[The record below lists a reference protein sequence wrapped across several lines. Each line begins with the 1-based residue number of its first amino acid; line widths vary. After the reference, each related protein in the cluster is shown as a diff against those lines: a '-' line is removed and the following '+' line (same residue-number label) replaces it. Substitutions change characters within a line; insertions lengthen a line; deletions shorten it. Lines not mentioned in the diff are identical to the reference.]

1 MQKKYSISVVVILLW
16 LASLACAGTVPVPTL
31 DPNAAQ
37 TAIVETMVAI
47 QLTESAIPAGATT
60 PTLDSPT
67 ATAFPTFTPEPTSTP
82 TVPTITVTVDT
93 NCRTGPGKEFER
105 VGILLVGETT
115 EIVGRDAFGQYWY
128 VRNPDVGPDFC
139 WMSGEYA
146 IISGNTLALLVQNP
160 QGMDFTAEY
169 RGQGQCSGEFWSDIR
184 LTNTSRG
191 MFKSINLV
199 ATDKETGDVR
209 SYSGNEFS
217 FRDGCAPIR
226 GTSSIAAE
234 SSVMISTPAFPYN
247 LNAHNM
253 SVAITLCAD
262 ASLSGQCVTKIIT
275 YTP

>member
-1 MQKKYSISVVVILLW
+1 MKKSPIILSIIVLW
-16 LASLACAGTVPVPTL
+16 LASLACGGTGTVPTL

-47 QLTESAIPAGATT
+47 QLTESAIPVGAIT
-60 PTLDSPT
+60 PTLQLPT
-67 ATAFPTFTPEPTSTP
+67 ATASPTFTPEPTGTP

-93 NCRTGPGKEFER
+93 NCRTGPGKEYER

-128 VRNPDVGPDFC
+128 VRNPDVGAEFC

-146 IISGNTLALLVQNP
+146 IISGNTLALLVQNL

-184 LTNTSRG
+184 LTNLSRG
-191 MFKSINLV
+191 TFKSINLV

-217 FRDGCAPIR
+217 FRDGCAPVS

-234 SSVMISTPAFPYN
+234 SSVMISTPAFAYN

-253 SVAITLCAD
+253 SVSITLCAE
-262 ASLSGQCVTKIIT
+262 ANLTGQCVTKIIT